1 MLVIVENIEQA
12 VNKLSIKKAAGID
25 GITFEHILYSH
36 PCLIVHLKLL
46 FHMML
51 LHGYVPN
58 NFGLGIVVPIL
69 KDKNGD
75 QTSIDNYRPVTL
87 SPTISKIF
95 ESVLLMN
102 YGNYLY
108 SDDRQFGFKKTMGCR
123 NAIFAVRNVINYFNE
138 RGSNVFIASL
148 DAAKAFDRV
157 NHFKLYTSLMKRN
170 IPTAFLNVV
179 INWYSKMNVIVRWN
193 NSLSAMLRVK
203 SGVRQGGVLSPYLF
217 NVYADVFI
225 KNIVTKNVGCHIGH
239 TCMACMMYA
248 DDILL
253 MSASLAGLQELLD
266 ECVLTSNEICLKFN
280 EKKSHCIIIG
290 PHQHAFVANVVLCGT
305 SLMWENSI
313 KYLGIDLMAGSS
325 FEVDLDQVRGKFFVS
340 ANSINI

>member
-58 NFGLGIVVPIL
+58 NFGLGIVVPML

-75 QTSIDNYRPVTL
+75 QTSTDNYRPVTL

-108 SDDRQFGFKKTMGCR
+108 SDDRQFGFKKTIGCR
-123 NAIFAVRNVINYFNE
+123 NAIFVVRNVINYFNE
-138 RGSNVFIASL
+138 RGIVNFYGFI
-148 DAAKAFDRV
+148 R
-157 NHFKLYTSLMKRN
+157 
-170 IPTAFLNVV
+170 
-179 INWYSKMNVIVRWN
+179 
-193 NSLSAMLRVK
+193 
-203 SGVRQGGVLSPYLF
+203 
-217 NVYADVFI
+217 
-225 KNIVTKNVGCHIGH
+225 
-239 TCMACMMYA
+239 
-248 DDILL
+248 
-253 MSASLAGLQELLD
+253 
-266 ECVLTSNEICLKFN
+266 
-280 EKKSHCIIIG
+280 CI
-290 PHQHAFVANVVLCGT
+290 
-305 SLMWENSI
+305 
-313 KYLGIDLMAGSS
+313 
-325 FEVDLDQVRGKFFVS
+325 
-340 ANSINI
+340 